1 MKEDSKLPEDSI
13 NSPLAHIS
21 QAAPTAQVLRTLE
34 LGIISIVHYGL
45 NTYEDTEWGYGNAS
59 PTLFNPP
66 KLDAAQWMAAAKA
79 GEIKRIVFVCKHHD
93 GFCLWP
99 SPLNKDYTIANSP
112 WKNGQGDLVK
122 EVRDAA
128 LAAGI
133 EFGAYLS
140 PWDRHQ
146 ASYATP
152 AYVDYYH
159 AQWNELMT
167 HYGPITE
174 IWLDGANGGDGWYG
188 GNPGKRKLPCT
199 AWDYYQMPRL
209 LATLHEHYP
218 EAINFGGATA
228 YSMMWPGN
236 EKGFVPNEY
245 LYGNETMYWPPEC
258 DTPLRHKWFWHKEDT
273 PKSLKELVDC
283 YFSSVGRGGIL
294 NLGLAPTT
302 DGLLDEQDV
311 ARLAEFGA
319 FVRSFNA
326 SNVAQ
331 GLPWQQSETAE
342 CTEYTLHLPAPT
354 PFNTLDFR
362 EELSQGMRIRSWKL
376 LADGAEVASGTIA
389 GFRRIARFDTIA
401 PRVVKLVV
409 TCPVRCALAQWKK
422 TVRKIALR
430 NSPQR

>member
-21 QAAPTAQVLRTLE
+21 QSVPTSQVLRTLE

-79 GEIKRIVFVCKHHD
+79 GEIKRMVFVCKHHD

-99 SPLNKDYTIANSP
+99 SPLNQDYTIANSP
-112 WKNGQGDLVK
+112 WKNGKGDLVK

-159 AQWNELMT
+159 AQWDELMT

-188 GNPGKRKLPCT
+188 GNPGKRKLPCN
-199 AWDYYQMPRL
+199 AWNYYQMPRL
-209 LATLHEHYP
+209 LATLHERYP

-245 LYGNETMYWPPEC
+245 PYGNETMYWPPEC

-273 PKSLKELVDC
+273 PKSLKELEDC

-311 ARLAEFGA
+311 ARLTEFGA
-319 FVRSFNA
+319 FVRAFNA
-326 SNVAQ
+326 SDVAQ
-331 GLPWQQSETAE
+331 GLPWQQSETPE
-342 CTEYTLHLPAPT
+342 GTEYTLHLPTST

-376 LADGAEVASGTIA
+376 LADSAEVASGTIA

-401 PRVVKLVV
+401 PREVKLVV
-409 TCPVRCALAQWKK
+409 ACPVRCAPAQWKAP
-422 TVRKIALR
+422 VRQITLR
-430 NSPQR
+430 NSPQC